1 MLTSKEIIHI
11 ARETLE
17 LEAEVLQNLATSVD
31 EDFSNSVLS
40 IFESKGRVVLTGI
53 GKSAL
58 VAQKISATLNSTGTP
73 ALFMHA
79 ADAIHGDLGMIQE
92 NDTIICISKSGESPE
107 IRVLIPFV
115 RNLGNRII
123 AMVSNKDS
131 FLGKN
136 ADLLLWTPVEKE
148 ADPNN
153 LAPTSSTTA
162 QMAMGDALA
171 VGLLALRGFSPRDF
185 ARYHPG
191 GALGKQLYLKVADLA
206 RDNAKPTVQVHTG
219 IRAIILEISSKRM
232 GATAVVGSSDEVL
245 GIITDGDLR
254 RMLEG
259 EQEVSSAKASD
270 IMTKSPFCI
279 DESALA
285 VEALGIMRENSISQL
300 IVTGSKGYVGMVH
313 IHDMIR
319 EGLI

>member
-1 MLTSKEIIHI
+1 M
-11 ARETLE
+11 
-17 LEAEVLQNLATSVD
+17 
-31 EDFSNSVLS
+31 
-40 IFESKGRVVLTGI
+40 
-53 GKSAL
+53 
-58 VAQKISATLNSTGTP
+58 
-73 ALFMHA
+73 
-79 ADAIHGDLGMIQE
+79 
-92 NDTIICISKSGESPE
+92 
-107 IRVLIPFV
+107 IPFV

-123 AMVSNKDS
+123 AMVSNKES

-206 RDNAKPTVQVHTG
+206 RDNAKPSVHSDTG

-232 GATAVVGSSDEVL
+232 GATAVTDAEDQVL

-259 EQEVSSAKASD
+259 KQEVSSAKASD
-270 IMTKSPFCI
+270 IMTKNPFCI
-279 DESALA
+279 DENALA

-300 IVTGSKGYVGMVH
+300 IVTGFKGYVGMVH